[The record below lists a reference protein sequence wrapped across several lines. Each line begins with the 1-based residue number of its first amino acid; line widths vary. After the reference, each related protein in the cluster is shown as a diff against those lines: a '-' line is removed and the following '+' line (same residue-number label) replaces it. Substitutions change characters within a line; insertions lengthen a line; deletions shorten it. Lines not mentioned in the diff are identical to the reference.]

1 MKIWIRLRT
10 TTQTGK
16 QRLRN
21 TMGKA
26 NQRERRTN
34 DDGQRNRGVHQR
46 KWEEE
51 VEMGIYDKI

>member
-1 MKIWIRLRT
+1 
-10 TTQTGK
+10 
-16 QRLRN
+16 
-21 TMGKA
+21 MGKA

>member
-16 QRLRN
+16 QRPRN
-21 TMGKA
+21 MMGKV

-34 DDGQRNRGVHQR
+34 DGGQRNRGVHQR
-46 KWEEE
+46 KWRKEEE
-51 VEMGIYDKI
+51 MELYDKI